1 MSTPGQPNPPK
12 PPIPLLSGRAVALQH
27 RDFRL
32 VWFAQIA
39 TIVGLQMQTIAV
51 NWHIYTLLRD
61 APSTLSIFGIPL
73 AIGALGLGGLG
84 LMRWLPLLPFGI
96 IGGLLAD
103 TRNRRHLLI
112 ATQLVG
118 ALIAATLA
126 GLAFTE
132 NVTVL
137 ALYAVV
143 AALTALS
150 AIESPAREA
159 MIPNLVPRHH
169 LTNAVSL
176 FMMTNV
182 IGTIT
187 GPALS
192 AYLLGT
198 SPIGVIYA
206 LHALLFVPAL
216 VALSM
221 LHYSGAVAQRQSRIN
236 IAYLLD
242 GFRFT
247 FSTHMIRSSMLLDF
261 FATML
266 GSARTL
272 LPIVAD
278 QVLGV
283 GGSGYGVL
291 ATAQPLGSLIAGTIA
306 SARRD
311 ILRQGAI
318 LLICVAIYGLGTAF
332 FGLSTLFPL
341 SYAIFTTTGAAD
353 TISSIIRGTI
363 RQMWT
368 PDVLRGR
375 MLGVNMIFSMGGPQ
389 LGEVRAGL
397 VAAAVGAPLAIITGG
412 IAAALVALFF
422 AWRDPTLRHYTSDR
436 GYAAVTAEPTSATTP
451 AATPSVSAD

>member
-1 MSTPGQPNPPK
+1 
-12 PPIPLLSGRAVALQH
+12 
-27 RDFRL
+27 
-32 VWFAQIA
+32 
-39 TIVGLQMQTIAV
+39 MQTIAV

-61 APSTLSIFGIPL
+61 APSTLSLFGFPL

-96 IGGLLAD
+96 LGGLLTD
-103 TRNRRHLLI
+103 TRNRRRLLM
-112 ATQLVG
+112 ATQFIG
-118 ALIAATLA
+118 AVLAATLSF
-126 GLAFTE
+126 LAFTDT
-132 NVTVL
+132 VTVL

-143 AALTALS
+143 ATLTALS

-169 LTNAVSL
+169 LTNAISL

-182 IGTIT
+182 IGTIA

-206 LHALLFVPAL
+206 LHALSFLPAL
-216 VALSM
+216 IALSM
-221 LHYSGAVAQRQSRIN
+221 MRYSGAVAQRQSSISL
-236 IAYLLD
+236 AYLLD

-247 FSTHMIRSSMLLDF
+247 FSTRMIRTSMLLDF

-291 ATAQPLGSLIAGTIA
+291 ATAQPLGSLIAGIFA
-306 SARRD
+306 SSRRD
-311 ILRQGAI
+311 IVRQGTI
-318 LLICVAIYGLGTAF
+318 LLICVAVYGVGTAL

-341 SYAIFTTTGAAD
+341 SYLVFATTGAAD

-368 PDVLRGR
+368 PDELRGR

-389 LGEVRAGL
+389 MGEVRAGVL
-397 VAAAVGAPLAIITGG
+397 ASIVGAPVAIITGG
-412 IAAALVALFF
+412 IAAALVALFY
-422 AWRDPTLRHYTSDR
+422 AWRDPTLRQYTSDR
-436 GYAAVTAEPTSATTP
+436 GYAAVYHKGTSA
-451 AATPSVSAD
+451 VSAD

>member
-1 MSTPGQPNPPK
+1 MSTPT
-12 PPIPLLSGRAVALQH
+12 SGRFLALQH

-32 VWFAQIA
+32 VWLAQIA
-39 TIVGLQMQTIAV
+39 TVLGLQMQTIAV

-61 APSTLSIFGIPL
+61 EPSTLSLFGIPL

-96 IGGLLAD
+96 LGGLLTD
-103 TRNRRHLLI
+103 TRNRRRLLI
-112 ATQLVG
+112 ATQFIGV
-118 ALIAATLA
+118 LIAATLSF
-126 GLAFTE
+126 LSFTD

-137 ALYAVV
+137 VLYAVV
-143 AALTALS
+143 AALTGLS

-159 MIPNLVPRHH
+159 MIPNLVPRHS
-169 LTNAVSL
+169 LTNAISL
-176 FMMTNV
+176 FMMPNV
-182 IGTIT
+182 IGTIA

-192 AYLLGT
+192 GFLLSR
-198 SPIGVIYA
+198 SPIGLIYA
-206 LHALLFVPAL
+206 LHALSFLPAL
-216 VALSM
+216 FALSM
-221 LHYSGAVAQRQSRIN
+221 MRYSGAVAQRQSSISL
-236 IAYLLD
+236 AYLLD

-247 FSTHMIRSSMLLDF
+247 FSTRMIRTSMLVDF
-261 FATML
+261 FATMV

-283 GGSGYGVL
+283 GAAGYGVL
-291 ATAQPLGSLIAGTIA
+291 ATAQPLGSLIAGAFA

-311 ILRQGAI
+311 IVHQGAI

-332 FGLSTLFPL
+332 FGLSTVFIL
-341 SYAIFTTTGAAD
+341 SYLIFATTGAAD

-368 PDVLRGR
+368 PDELRGR

-389 LGEVRAGL
+389 MGEVRAGL
-397 VAAAVGAPLAIITGG
+397 IASIVGAPIAIITGG
-412 IAAALVALFF
+412 IAAALIALLY
-422 AWRDPTLRHYTSDR
+422 AWRDPKLRNYTSEH
-436 GYAAVTAEPTSATTP
+436 GYEVVHPEETNA
-451 AATPSVSAD
+451 VSAD

>member
-1 MSTPGQPNPPK
+1 MTPK
-12 PPIPLLSGRAVALQH
+12 PPSPFVTGRAVALQQ

-32 VWFAQIA
+32 VWLAQIA
-39 TIVGLQMQTIAV
+39 TVVGLQMQTIAV

-61 APSTLSIFGIPL
+61 TPSTLTLFGIPL

-103 TRNRRHLLI
+103 TRNRRRLLI

-118 ALIAATLA
+118 ALLAGTLA
-126 GLAFTE
+126 VLAFTDR
-132 NVTVL
+132 VSVL

-159 MIPNLVPRHH
+159 MIPNLVPRRH

-206 LHALLFVPAL
+206 LHALLYLPAL

-221 LHYSGAVAQRQSRIN
+221 MHYSGAVAQRQNRIN
-236 IAYLLD
+236 FAYLLD

-247 FSTHMIRSSMLLDF
+247 FSTHMIRSSMLADF
-261 FATML
+261 FATVM

-291 ATAQPLGSLIAGTIA
+291 ATAQPLGSLLAGSVA
-306 SARRD
+306 SVRHD
-311 ILRQGAI
+311 IKRQGAI
-318 LLICVAIYGLGTAF
+318 LLICVAIYGLGTAL
-332 FGLSTLFPL
+332 FGLSTVFVL
-341 SYAIFTTTGAAD
+341 SYAIFATTGAAD
-353 TISSIIRGTI
+353 TVSSIIRGTI

-368 PDVLRGR
+368 PDTLRGR

-389 LGEVRAGL
+389 LGEVRAGV
-397 VAAAVGAPLAIITGG
+397 VAAAVGAPLAIISGG
-412 IAAALVALFF
+412 IAAALVALFV
-422 AWRDPTLRHYTSDR
+422 AWRDPTLRRYTSDR
-436 GYAAVTAEPTSATTP
+436 GYAAVVAEPTPVT
-451 AATPSVSAD
+451 SAD